1 MARVKLNVG
10 ACKKALKEGIGNL
23 RATLEEDSQL
33 TLAQQIKFK
42 KAILDM
48 SVAHAV
54 LNKIPCIQ
62 PVMDFETRP
71 YQKRR
76 AGRPTRSKGRKR

>member
-1 MARVKLNVG
+1 MKD
-10 ACKKALKEGIGNL
+10 GIENL
-23 RATLEEDSQL
+23 RASLEEDSQL

-48 SVAHAV
+48 SVARAV

-62 PVMDFETRP
+62 PDMTFETRP
-71 YQKRR
+71 YKKRPAER
-76 AGRPTRSKGRKR
+76 RKRSRGRKR